1 MNSGHP
7 QDVHEQPGEFAR
19 RLNLPFEKD
28 QLLLARALTHRSYVN
43 EHPEALEDNERLE
56 FLGDAV
62 LDFMVGA
69 YLYHH
74 YPEMPEGDLTRM
86 RSALVHTGQLA
97 TYARQIN
104 LGSAIR
110 LGKGEEIAG
119 GRDRTAILCDTF
131 EAVVGALY
139 LSAGIEGVRVFI
151 APLLEPAAQDILTNH
166 EIEDPKSMLQE
177 WSQANGL
184 STPVY
189 NTKNISGPDHNKVFE
204 VEVVIN
210 KQAYGVGMGH
220 SKQAGAKQA
229 AREALTKIGIKYGH

>member
-1 MNSGHP
+1 MSSDYP
-7 QDVHEQPGEFAR
+7 HELHELPEEFAR
-19 RLNLPFEKD
+19 RLILPFKND
-28 QLLLARALTHRSYVN
+28 FLLLARALTHRSYVN

-97 TYARQIN
+97 MYASQIN
-104 LGSAIR
+104 LGVAIR
-110 LGKGEEIAG
+110 LGKGEEQAG

-131 EAVVGALY
+131 EALVGAIY
-139 LSAGIEGVRVFI
+139 LSAGIDGVRDFI
-151 APLLEPAAQDILTNH
+151 KPLLEPAASDILVNH
-166 EIEDPKSMLQE
+166 KIEDPKSQLQE

-189 NTKNISGPDHNKVFE
+189 NTKSISGPDHNKIFE
-204 VEVVIN
+204 VEVIIN
-210 KQAYGVGMGH
+210 QKIYGTGSGH

-229 AREALTKIGIKYGH
+229 AREALQKIGIKYGN